1 MKYIFGK
8 KHKDSDFDA
17 LFNFAFKSS
26 TLRSAALRLLILLLI
41 DFSKQATE
49 WCRYWCGKLHSF
61 LGNGMHEAQNIGVKA

>member
-1 MKYIFGK
+1 MENEEHVVYGCFHIVHLEFWEKLKSAMKYIFGK

-49 WCRYWCGKLHSF
+49 
-61 LGNGMHEAQNIGVKA
+61 

>member
-41 DFSKQATE
+41 DISEQATE
-49 WCRYWCGKLHSF
+49 
-61 LGNGMHEAQNIGVKA
+61 